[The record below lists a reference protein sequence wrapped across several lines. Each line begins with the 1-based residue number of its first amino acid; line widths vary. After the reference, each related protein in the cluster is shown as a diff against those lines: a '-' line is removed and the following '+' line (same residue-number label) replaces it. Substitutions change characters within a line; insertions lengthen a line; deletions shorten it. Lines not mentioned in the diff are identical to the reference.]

1 MENNI
6 YANVS
11 QTMSQDNKQ
20 GVFWVCIS
28 SVFAGNSKLINSL
41 GSETSCRL
49 PIQNSIRARIT
60 QNNHNWQ
67 KPLWYLIY
75 LA

>member
-20 GVFWVCIS
+20 GEFWVCIS
-28 SVFAGNSKLINSL
+28 PIFAGNSKLINSL
-41 GSETSCRL
+41 CSEASCCL
-49 PIQNSIRARIT
+49 PIQIQLELELLKIMVTGKNLSSIWFI
-60 QNNHNWQ
+60 
-67 KPLWYLIY
+67 
-75 LA
+75 

>member
-11 QTMSQDNKQ
+11 HTMSQDNKQ

-28 SVFAGNSKLINSL
+28 SVL
-41 GSETSCRL
+41 
-49 PIQNSIRARIT
+49 
-60 QNNHNWQ
+60 
-67 KPLWYLIY
+67 
-75 LA
+75 LATLN